1 MMAAGRSTSYFLSG
15 VMGGSGSGT
24 SSLVGIPVESQDYRA
39 QMRAAILAVDAR
51 ATIVD
56 PAVVVHDRA
65 PELHPPGTSP
75 EAFWSEDAA
84 VCNMFGECVALAAQ
98 CDVVVSYLPSASMG
112 SAVELHAARESGK
125 LVLVVAP
132 GRMASNWVVRSYAHH
147 VFADVPALQAWL
159 ANQRCDGQEIEPAR
173 LTATA
178 AGHPSHLDGTITF
191 LYSRDLEAS
200 RQFYSK
206 GLHLSVRSDKGA
218 VIFYA
223 LPGKAAS
230 LGVVQE
236 GVSAALQPPCS
247 AKTLGRDSVMLC
259 LLTRNVDAVLARCVA
274 LALPG
279 VEIEQPARATERF
292 GIYNAL
298 LRDPDGYLV
307 ELQAFTEG
315 VEHARFCS

>member
-1 MMAAGRSTSYFLSG
+1 M
-15 VMGGSGSGT
+15 
-24 SSLVGIPVESQDYRA
+24 
-39 QMRAAILAVDAR
+39 
-51 ATIVD
+51 
-56 PAVVVHDRA
+56 
-65 PELHPPGTSP
+65 
-75 EAFWSEDAA
+75 
-84 VCNMFGECVALAAQ
+84 
-98 CDVVVSYLPSASMG
+98 
-112 SAVELHAARESGK
+112 
-125 LVLVVAP
+125 
-132 GRMASNWVVRSYAHH
+132 
-147 VFADVPALQAWL
+147 
-159 ANQRCDGQEIEPAR
+159 
-173 LTATA
+173 
-178 AGHPSHLDGTITF
+178 
-191 LYSRDLEAS
+191 
-200 RQFYSK
+200 
-206 GLHLSVRSDKGA
+206 RSDKGA